1 MLQVHTWIKYLAF
14 RSVISARQAASSSSF
29 VIWDCCL
36 FLVDRIFP
44 ESLSD
49 TALLRGLKY
58 RPKLNDTG
66 WDRDQLVY
74 VHQFSLSPSSIE
86 KKNKVSETLWR
97 IYFGNCKTLLI
108 FRAGLHHR
116 GIFILDGCPCSYSL
130 SSSTAQ
136 FKLNITSQSID
147 FSGFFFLH
155 YFKLPI
161 VQFVVEQQR
170 KWPISVS
177 AGYIF
182 VWHIFVCSRDSS
194 RFGFALVYIYFS
206 QIITLFEIFLQ
217 GLGWRPDTMEYDA
230 AIIAYFRK
238 NVLTIWYA
246 GIFIHCFFPCPS
258 THCYKLTQG
267 IDPALMD
274 NVSGKVLRAPRGS
287 IDFQRLSASLHNKLT
302 SEQGL
307 DDI

>member
-1 MLQVHTWIKYLAF
+1 MF
-14 RSVISARQAASSSSF
+14 
-29 VIWDCCL
+29 
-36 FLVDRIFP
+36 
-44 ESLSD
+44 
-49 TALLRGLKY
+49 
-58 RPKLNDTG
+58 
-66 WDRDQLVY
+66 
-74 VHQFSLSPSSIE
+74 
-86 KKNKVSETLWR
+86 ETLWR

-116 GIFILDGCPCSYSL
+116 GIFILDGCSCSYSL

-147 FSGFFFLH
+147 FSGFFFLQTH

-161 VQFVVEQQR
+161 IQIFVGQQK
-170 KWPISVS
+170 KWPSSVS
-177 AGYIF
+177 AGYIYYWF
-182 VWHIFVCSRDSS
+182 TTFIFVCLWDSS
-194 RFGFALVYIYFS
+194 RFLCALVYFFS
-206 QIITLFEIFLQ
+206 QIIALFEIFLQ

-230 AIIAYFRK
+230 AIIEYFRK

-267 IDPALMD
+267 IDPALMV

-302 SEQGL
+302 SE
-307 DDI
+307 